1 MSADVRKRNFAD
13 FKLIRAI
20 SGKREHSGENQ
31 IDVEGA
37 IVASSSRATLSEL
50 NRRGYASV
58 SVLDRRKMEA
68 IIRQAVGETIE
79 HRTMWFIESERK
91 KIEEESLRRVEEL
104 LKEQKLVPE
113 AQQAATAQPPGRN
126 GNQAPAQP
134 PFDPAVLADM
144 IRSIVRNELR
154 DAKAN
159 APAPQGQPAPAPVDL
174 SGLSDIIANI
184 VRTEIGSIKPA
195 TGADIDSRMGQLV
208 EVLQR
213 AEQTASKLNSWGGG
227 PKRYH
232 RRSADIVFDKQRN
245 SMLEEIFNHNVQLQL
260 LNSGVEVK
268 SDAAQP
274 AQAVPQPGGDTQ

>member
-1 MSADVRKRNFAD
+1 MSADVRRRNYAD

-20 SGKREHSGENQ
+20 SGKRQHSGEV
-31 IDVEGA
+31 DVEGA
-37 IVASSSRATLSEL
+37 IVASSSRATLSDL
-50 NRRGYASV
+50 NRRGYSSV

-79 HRTMWFIESERK
+79 HRTSSFIESQRQ

-104 LKEQKLVPE
+104 LKEQKLMPD
-113 AQQAATAQPPGRN
+113 AQAAGPAMQPGPNGKAASAQ
-126 GNQAPAQP
+126 A

-144 IRSIVRNELR
+144 IRSIVRDELH
-154 DAKAN
+154 DVTAA
-159 APAPQGQPAPAPVDL
+159 APAHQGQPPPAAVDL
-174 SGLSDIIANI
+174 SGISDIIAKI
-184 VRTEIGSIKPA
+184 VRDEVGSIKPA

-213 AEQTASKLNSWGGG
+213 AEQTASRLSSWGGA
-227 PKRYH
+227 PKRFH
-232 RRSADIVFDKQRN
+232 RRSADIVFDKQR
-245 SMLEEIFNHNVQLQL
+245 SAMLEEIFNHNVQLQL